1 MPITP
6 CPIPCAPCS
15 PPIGGQNGAAA
26 HLGLNPLDP
35 NNPFVNLSSE
45 VPDADLFIGIN
56 NQPPIIGQPPLG
68 DTWYA
73 AGCLGFCFSNTSQ
86 EDADAC
92 AAAQAVLCV
101 APNWPPPPGDGPPP
115 NPGDPPL
122 PPEPR
127 PVFYNDIQFCSFT
140 CPDGS
145 LFTFTVAAGFMVAFN
160 KATANAMAYAYACQ
174 RAVQNRLCP
183 GNLSN
188 SSGCIG
194 AAFSSLFAASSGNQ
208 PVTYNVVAGSVP
220 PGVLLSQSTPTQQV
234 PSTVLIFSGTP
245 TAVGD
250 YPFTVQA
257 TDSIGGV
264 IQKTFII
271 SIYGIIT
278 GSELDDATLNS
289 AYSTTFTPSPN
300 LTGAL
305 TYSIVGG
312 SLPDGLTLNSST
324 GEISG
329 TPTVDG
335 AYQINV
341 RVSNGTVSCNK
352 VFDLFVD
359 SAGPCELFYRNI
371 VWDPVNASGT
381 SASGT
386 TNLNVATAN
395 VETFVNGDF
404 SQVIITGSIS
414 YQGPAF
420 QCRLRIDYANYIDT
434 NGNIGGS
441 NDVLQDGNPI
451 LNFVDS
457 GNTGPDSGF
466 LNFSVDVAD
475 SPAPSLITIQFLLQC
490 VTDPVQFG
498 PGRIHDTFTFGDFP

>member
-45 VPDADLFIGIN
+45 APDEDLFIGIN
-56 NQPPIIGQPPLG
+56 PQPPIIGQPPLG
-68 DTWYA
+68 ETWYS
-73 AGCLGFCFSNTSQ
+73 AGCLGFCFSNISQ

-101 APNWPPPPGDGPPP
+101 APQWPVPGPPPPPGEPEPEI
-115 NPGDPPL
+115 PL
-122 PPEPR
+122 MPR

-160 KATANAMAYAYACQ
+160 KATANAMAYAYACNK
-174 RAVQNRLCP
+174 AVQNRLCP
-183 GNLSN
+183 GSLTAT
-188 SSGCIG
+188 SGCLG
-194 AAFSSLFAASSGNQ
+194 TSFASSFSVASGHA
-208 PVTYNVVAGSVP
+208 PVTFVIVAGSLP
-220 PGVLLSQSTPTQQV
+220 PGINAAQGPLVYLL
-234 PSTVLIFSGTP
+234 SGTP
-245 TAVGD
+245 SSVGD
-250 YPFTVQA
+250 YTFTVEA
-257 TDSIGGV
+257 TDAIGGV
-264 IQKTFII
+264 VQKTFTI

-278 GSELDDATLNS
+278 NSELDDATLNS
-289 AYSTTFTPSPN
+289 AYSATFTPSPN
-300 LTGAL
+300 FAGTL
-305 TYSIVGG
+305 TYTIVGG

-329 TPTVDG
+329 TPTADG

-341 RVSNGTVSCNK
+341 RLTNGTATCDK

-381 SASGT
+381 EASGT
-386 TNLNVATAN
+386 ANQNVATYHVATY
-395 VETFVNGDF
+395 VDGDF
-404 SQVIITGSIS
+404 SQVTITGSIS

-420 QCRLRIDYANYIDT
+420 QCRMRIDYANQIDT

-457 GNTGPDSGF
+457 GTTGPDSGF

-475 SPAPSLITIQFLLQC
+475 SPVPSLITIQFIVQC

-498 PGRIHDTFTFGDFP
+498 PGRTDNTFTFGDFP